1 MTLFKN
7 SKMKDTLA
15 QKEAQLAT
23 LNAQSDDALRI
34 VRMTIDGLKSVDQ
47 EICTTIAEIEEMQA
61 RMSSTKAGLET
72 RRNKN
77 QQIMHNFKSLLCEE

>member
-7 SKMKDTLA
+7 SKVNDTLA
-15 QKEAQLAT
+15 QKEARLAILNEESDAALQL
-23 LNAQSDDALRI
+23 
-34 VRMTIDGLKSVDQ
+34 VRNTIDGLQAVDQ
-47 EICTTIAEIEEMQA
+47 EICTTISEIEDMQE
-61 RMSSTKAGLET
+61 RMSRTKAGLES

>member
-1 MTLFKN
+1 
-7 SKMKDTLA
+7 
-15 QKEAQLAT
+15 
-23 LNAQSDDALRI
+23 
-34 VRMTIDGLKSVDQ
+34 MTIDGLKSVDQ